1 MINFDL
7 EWMSFVKRNKKKTKT
22 KEYGCTSI
30 LVKESTS
37 FYFLDVM
44 KIISCLTLLSRLI
57 CYLCIP
63 RRKKKSTTMQL
74 CIIELS

>member
-1 MINFDL
+1 MTFENKYIYIKKKEFSNVINFDL

-44 KIISCLTLLSRLI
+44 KIISCLTLLSR
-57 CYLCIP
+57 
-63 RRKKKSTTMQL
+63 
-74 CIIELS
+74 